1 MKVKSSLLVPAITLA
16 LLGSA
21 ASATAIKSDK
31 ENTDKAKQEQIVYK
45 KSDKMDELLNKA
57 LQYAS
62 PAVKQEYENNVKTM
76 RSLREKLGK
85 KVEFGKRVKFN
96 KRIEASPEAKVII
109 QKVKDG
115 NLSKQEAKQQLMKL
129 HGGGKGVRIKI
140 SDADKEQV
148 KAIMDKVKAGTIT
161 KEQAMKEMEKL
172 PGTKMIQINKEDL
185 AKVKEK
191 QRDWEQQLQEAIN
204 KKDQKTIDSIITQL
218 NDKMEQGIQ
227 KRQQLL
233 NEAK

>member
-1 MKVKSSLLVPAITLA
+1 MKVKSSLLVPAIAFA

-45 KSDKMDELLNKA
+45 KSDKKDELLNKA

-62 PAVKQEYENNVKTM
+62 PAVKQKYENNVKTM

-96 KRIEASPEAKVII
+96 KKIEASPEAKAII
-109 QKVKDG
+109 EKVKDG
-115 NLSKQEAKQQLMKL
+115 NLSKKEAKQQLMKL
-129 HGGGKGVRIKI
+129 HGGRVRIAI
-140 SDADKEQV
+140 SGAGKEQV
-148 KAIMDKVKAGTIT
+148 KAIMDKVKTGTIT

-172 PGTKMIQINKEDL
+172 PGAKMIQINKEDL

-191 QRDWEQQLQEAIN
+191 RTNWEQQLQEAIN

-218 NDKMEQGIQ
+218 NDKMEQGIE
-227 KRQQLL
+227 KMQQLL